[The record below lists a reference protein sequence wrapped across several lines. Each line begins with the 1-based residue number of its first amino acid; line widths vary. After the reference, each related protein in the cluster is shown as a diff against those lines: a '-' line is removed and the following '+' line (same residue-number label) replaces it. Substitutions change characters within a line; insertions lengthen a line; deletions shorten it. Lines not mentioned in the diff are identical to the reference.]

1 MCVLLP
7 PDITSMLQVLHASHL
22 RGADVGGSSDPFCKV
37 SLGHFQAHTR
47 TLSRTLDPAWNETFI
62 FVLEP
67 DALALMGGAPVIT
80 FEVWDYNRY
89 ARNYF
94 LGEVCY

>member
-1 MCVLLP
+1 
-7 PDITSMLQVLHASHL
+7 MLQVLYASHL

-47 TLSRTLDPAWNETFI
+47 TLSMTLDPAWNERFT

-94 LGEVCY
+94 LGEVCR